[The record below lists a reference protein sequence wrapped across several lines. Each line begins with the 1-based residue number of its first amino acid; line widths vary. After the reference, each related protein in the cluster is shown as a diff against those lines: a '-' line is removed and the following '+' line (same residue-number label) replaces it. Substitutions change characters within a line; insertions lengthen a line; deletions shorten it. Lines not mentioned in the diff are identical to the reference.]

1 MKARQLSHNRE
12 PQQGAACF
20 MTSVQDWC
28 PSPELVPSTLQMR
41 IIARNETWQPMRI
54 NMAMTMMV
62 EELKMKMTKTKMMV
76 VVMMLMMIMT
86 MMIVVVVMV
95 MT

>member
-1 MKARQLSHNRE
+1 MKARQLSHDRE

-41 IIARNETWQPMRI
+41 RIARNETWQPMRI
-54 NMAMTMMV
+54 NMAMTMMA

-86 MMIVVVVMV
+86 MMMVVVMV